1 MKSSLLSFTRPLTA
15 PACSPRSPSP
25 RLGSACSRRS
35 PYREHPQAGIATLT
49 EHTPHLAKAYA
60 SKTLQRDL
68 NELTQQDLIERDGRK
83 VRARRE
89 LIFAFLPLKKRG

>member
-1 MKSSLLSFTRPLTA
+1 MRD
-15 PACSPRSPSP
+15 
-25 RLGSACSRRS
+25 
-35 PYREHPQAGIATLT
+35 
-49 EHTPHLAKAYA
+49 LAKAYA
-60 SKTLQRDL
+60 GKTSKTLQRDL